1 MPTYDF
7 ENTKTGKIFTEF
19 MTMDERED
27 YLKANPHIKQLIN
40 SINIVSGIGSNRTM
54 GKDSGWKETL
64 SKIAEK
70 HPNSALAKE
79 HSKKTIKQTQ
89 TENVIAKHRARRK

>member
-54 GKDSGWKETL
+54 SKDSGWKETL